1 MECICLLFLY
11 IVNKQ
16 QWRHFGKGTQCG
28 TMGNVD
34 RSYFQQNELLIY
46 FFSFL

>member
-34 RSYFQQNELLIY
+34 RITFQILNHGYDRFE
-46 FFSFL
+46 

>member
-28 TMGNVD
+28 KEEFKALI
-34 RSYFQQNELLIY
+34 SYSCLAIYY
-46 FFSFL
+46 FFGFN